1 FEKRIKRAQV
11 KALET
16 VNFSDSW
23 WHEAARS
30 RCEDILQIAKWTRE
44 NEAGRRI
51 KVREIVDEYQR
62 IGVYAW
68 RRYDLDHRKV
78 IEMLKRTDGLEYRLL
93 QEAIRF
99 KEEEV
104 L

>member
-1 FEKRIKRAQV
+1 M

-16 VNFSDSW
+16 DNFSDDW
-23 WHEAARS
+23 CREAARA
-30 RCEDILQIAKWTRE
+30 RCEEILQIAKWTRE

-51 KVREIVDEYQR
+51 KAREIEDEYQR
-62 IGVYAW
+62 IGAYAW